1 MVGTRDC
8 GKAFARPVSDQPPNA
23 PVPPSG
29 ADVAAVARQLGRPPR
44 GFVDVAHRCACGLPD
59 VVATEPR
66 LPDGTPFPTTFY
78 LTCPRATAAASMLE
92 SEALMVAYGQRVA
105 PGGDW
110 YQAYQQAHQDYL
122 VRRAELGE
130 VAEIAGVSAGGMP
143 DRVKCLHALIGHA
156 LAAGPGVNPVGDAAL
171 AELVGRGLWP
181 SADATAV
188 PCTPPRV
195 AAIDCG
201 TNSIRLLIVEF
212 DPVTGRIR
220 DLERIMTV
228 VRLGEGVDATGVLSA
243 AALTR
248 TFAACEDYAVRIA
261 AWHATATRFVAT
273 SASRDAA
280 NRDEFISGVLS
291 RIGVEPEVISGEE
304 EARLSFLGATS
315 SAAIGNAD
323 RPALVVDIG
332 GGSTEMVIGDVTPRA
347 AVSVNVGC
355 VRLAERHLRT
365 DPPAAAELAA
375 IRADARAAVSTAAES
390 VPLTEAA
397 TLIGL
402 AGTVTTVAALAM
414 GLPEYDAEL
423 IHGARIAASD
433 VTRIARELGSMSLL
447 ERRALPVMHPGRA
460 DVIVSG
466 AIVLDEVVRAVGLA
480 DVVVSEHDILDGIAA
495 DLLARRPGQVEPA
508 QSNRA

>member
-1 MVGTRDC
+1 MC
-8 GKAFARPVSDQPPNA
+8 
-23 PVPPSG
+23 
-29 ADVAAVARQLGRPPR
+29 
-44 GFVDVAHRCACGLPD
+44 DVAHRCACGLPD

-92 SEALMVAYGQRVA
+92 SEALMVSYGKRIA

-110 YQAYQQAHQDYL
+110 HEAYLRAHDDYL
-122 VRRAELGE
+122 TRRAELGE
-130 VAEIAGVSAGGMP
+130 VGEIAGISAGGMP
-143 DRVKCLHALIGHA
+143 DRVKCLHALIGHS

-171 AELVGRGLWP
+171 AELVSRGLWP
-181 SADATAV
+181 AEGATAV
-188 PCTPPRV
+188 PCAPPRV

-212 DPVTGRIR
+212 DPRTGRTR

-228 VRLGEGVDATGVLSA
+228 VRLGEGVDATGVLSE

-248 TFAACEDYAVRIA
+248 TFAACEDYAARIA
-261 AWHATATRFVAT
+261 ARQVTAVRFVAT

-280 NRDEFISGVLS
+280 NREEFTAGVLS

-315 SAAIGNAD
+315 STALGTFD

-332 GGSTEMVIGDVTPRA
+332 GGSTEFVIGDATPRA
-347 AVSVNVGC
+347 SASVNIGC
-355 VRLAERHLRT
+355 VRLAERHLRS
-365 DPPAAAELAA
+365 DPPTPAELAA
-375 IRADARAAVSTAAES
+375 IRADARAAVATAAES
-390 VPLTEAA
+390 VPLAEAA

-414 GLPEYDAEL
+414 GLSEYDAET
-423 IHGARIAASD
+423 IHGARIGAAD
-433 VTRIARELGSMSLL
+433 VARIAGDLGDMSLAQ
-447 ERRALPVMHPGRA
+447 RRALSVMHPGRA

-480 DVVVSEHDILDGIAA
+480 DVLVSEHDILDGIAA
-495 DLLARRPGQVEPA
+495 DLLGTRRRLNEVGDVVVGSHSDQP
-508 QSNRA
+508 

>member
-1 MVGTRDC
+1 MIG
-8 GKAFARPVSDQPPNA
+8 
-23 PVPPSG
+23 
-29 ADVAAVARQLGRPPR
+29 
-44 GFVDVAHRCACGLPD
+44 VAHRCGCGLPD

-78 LTCPRATAAASMLE
+78 VTCPRATAAASMLE
-92 SEALMVAYGQRVA
+92 SEALMVAYGERVA
-105 PGGDW
+105 TGGDW
-110 YQAYQQAHQDYL
+110 AETYRQAHEDYL
-122 VRRAELGE
+122 ARRAELGE

-171 AELVGRGLWP
+171 AELVDRGLWP
-181 SADATAV
+181 AEAACTIPCV
-188 PCTPPRV
+188 PSRV

-201 TNSIRLLIVEF
+201 TNSIRLLIVEY
-212 DPVTGRIR
+212 DPRTGQVR
-220 DLERIMTV
+220 DLERAMTV

-248 TFAACEDYAVRIA
+248 TFAACEDYAARIA
-261 AWHATATRFVAT
+261 GWRATTTRFVAT

-280 NRDEFISGVLS
+280 NRDEFVEGVLS

-315 SAAIGNAD
+315 SAAIASAD

-332 GGSTEMVIGDVTPRA
+332 GGSTELVIGDAAPRA
-347 AVSVNVGC
+347 AVSVNIGC
-355 VRLAERHLRT
+355 VRLAERHLRS
-365 DPPAAAELAA
+365 DPPTAAELAA
-375 IRADARAAVSTAAES
+375 IRADARAGVAIAAES
-390 VPLTEAA
+390 VPLADAA

-414 GLPEYDAEL
+414 GLAEYDAER
-423 IHGARIAASD
+423 IHGARLSAVD
-433 VTRIARELGSMSLL
+433 VTRIAGELGTMTVA

-480 DVVVSEHDILDGIAA
+480 EVVVSEHDILDGIAA
-495 DLLARRPGQVEPA
+495 DLLARPG
-508 QSNRA
+508 

>member
-1 MVGTRDC
+1 MAGTRGS
-8 GKAFARPVSDQPPNA
+8 GKAFALPVSDHRPRADDSRTGPT
-23 PVPPSG
+23 G

-44 GFVDVAHRCACGLPD
+44 GLVDVAHRCSCGLPD

-92 SEALMVAYGQRVA
+92 SESLMVAYSERVA
-105 PGGDW
+105 AGGDW
-110 YQAYQQAHQDYL
+110 HDAYRRAHQDYL
-122 VRRAELGE
+122 ARRAELGE
-130 VAEIAGVSAGGMP
+130 VPEIAGISAGGMP

-171 AELVGRGLWP
+171 AELADRGLWP
-181 SADATAV
+181 APQACAI
-188 PCTPPRV
+188 PCAPPRV

-201 TNSIRLLIVEF
+201 TNSIRLLIVEL
-212 DPVTGRIR
+212 DPVTGQRR
-220 DLERIMTV
+220 DLERTMTV

-243 AALTR
+243 GALER
-248 TFAACEDYAVRIA
+248 TFAACEDYAARITA
-261 AWHATATRFVAT
+261 LGVTATRFVAT

-280 NRDEFISGVLS
+280 NRDEFVAGVVSL
-291 RIGVEPEVISGEE
+291 IGVQPEVISGDE

-315 SAAIGNAD
+315 SPAISGIE

-332 GGSTEMVIGDVTPRA
+332 GGSTEFVIGVGLPEA
-347 AVSVNVGC
+347 AVSVDVGC
-355 VRLAERHLRT
+355 VRLAERHLRS
-365 DPPAAAELAA
+365 DPPAAEELAA
-375 IRADARAAVSTAAES
+375 IRADARRAVATAAES

-397 TLIGL
+397 TLVGL
-402 AGTVTTVAALAM
+402 AGTVTTVAALAL

-423 IHGARIAASD
+423 IHGSRISARD
-433 VTRIARELGSMSLL
+433 VTRIAHELGSMSLA

-466 AIVLDEVVRAVGLA
+466 AIVLDEVVTAVGLTEL
-480 DVVVSEHDILDGIAA
+480 VVGEHDILDGIAA
-495 DLLARRPGQVEPA
+495 DVLSRP
-508 QSNRA
+508 R